1 MDSRSKY
8 LVCGD
13 PGQDVQPNGQVS
25 SGDYLSLEQKAL
37 EVTGT
42 VNEQGQLSID
52 EPLVVNQISR
62 VRVIILFTE
71 DSNEQNKDELE
82 PAIVGFRQ
90 GWQDAMTG
98 NTIPVT

>member
-1 MDSRSKY
+1 M
-8 LVCGD
+8 
-13 PGQDVQPNGQVS
+13 
-25 SGDYLSLEQKAL
+25 KAL

-52 EPLVVNQISR
+52 TPLSVNQTSR

-71 DSNEQNKDELE
+71 DNEPDEDELE

-90 GWQDAMTG
+90 GWHDAMTD
-98 NTIPVT
+98 NTIPVNQLWERLNAD

>member
-1 MDSRSKY
+1 M
-8 LVCGD
+8 
-13 PGQDVQPNGQVS
+13 
-25 SGDYLSLEQKAL
+25 KAL

-52 EPLVVNQISR
+52 EPLAVKQTSR

-71 DSNEQNKDELE
+71 DSNEQNEDELE
-82 PAIVGFRQ
+82 PASVGFRQ

-98 NTIPVT
+98 NTIPVTQLWEQLDAD